1 MKTTLI
7 ITDPHGA
14 QEITEIPGNEGLS
27 VGNGLF
33 RLEDKEGK
41 RFLIMTGEELTSL
54 SNLWLNFV
62 KKNS

>member
-27 VGNGLF
+27 VGNSLL
-33 RLEDKEGK
+33 RLTDKDNK
-41 RFLIMTGEELTSL
+41 KFLIMTGEELTSL
-54 SNLWLNFV
+54 SNQWLNFV
-62 KKNS
+62 KKKV